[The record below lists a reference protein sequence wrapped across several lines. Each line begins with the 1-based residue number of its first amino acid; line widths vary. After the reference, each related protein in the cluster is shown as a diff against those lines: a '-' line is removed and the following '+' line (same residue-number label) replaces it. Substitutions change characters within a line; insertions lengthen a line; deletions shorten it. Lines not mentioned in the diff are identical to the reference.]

1 MQKVFF
7 SVSVLVFVDFII
19 FKIKIKVFMCNIHVC
34 LSCKSSVFNI
44 IRKENI
50 FTGLL
55 DISSTCYNINI
66 FWN

>member
-34 LSCKSSVFNI
+34 LSWQSSIFNI

-50 FTGLL
+50 FTGLH